1 MVDRENM
8 MQAMI
13 EGTDPVPSHD
23 RGPDPDPD
31 PGPGQDRGPDPG
43 QRRDAVVL
51 VQRIATEVAI
61 AGIGVGAEA
70 EAEAETAI
78 DTEAGRGKGR
88 ESEIEAIMTGRG
100 TPMAKVAKMLLT
112 VPREGNMITTI
123 PRLQARYGLQLVF

>member
-1 MVDRENM
+1 

-23 RGPDPDPD
+23 RGPDPD

-61 AGIGVGAEA
+61 AEIGVGAKAEA

-112 VPREGNMITTI
+112 VPREGNMIMTI
-123 PRLQARYGLQLVF
+123 LRLQARYGLQLVF

>member
-23 RGPDPDPD
+23 RGPDPD

-61 AGIGVGAEA
+61 AEIGVGAKAEA

-78 DTEAGRGKGR
+78 DTEAGRGKG
-88 ESEIEAIMTGRG
+88 SEIEAIMTGRG